1 MTSPDPA
8 SHNVRAEHL
17 QAVNVE
23 RDTFWEDALAIGR
36 TRIGITL
43 QYLKARRT
51 LGLFLLLAGGTLGT
65 ALALLLPSTYTAR
78 ATFASEGKQAPDLF
92 SLGGGIGG
100 LGALLAA
107 SGASIGGGQTGLFV
121 DLLKSQT
128 FLDSLA
134 VSTVPISEKGQLSS
148 VRDYV
153 VRRAVSEPDRSWKA
167 RIALRKMIEVSTQPA
182 GIVVIRVDA
191 KSPIAAAAIAN
202 RAVDIIDVLNLR
214 FRRQQAEA
222 RRTFTQAF
230 LADVEMRLQASENQ
244 LEYFLSSN
252 RSLLS
257 LRSASQSPILQ
268 RQEARMRG
276 EVTRLRALKEQ
287 LESTI
292 ENARLTEFNGAPVL
306 TRIDRAPPPER
317 RSGPPRLL
325 IALGSILLTATL
337 ILWAAFIRAPRQK
350 AR

>member
-1 MTSPDPA
+1 MSSPDAA
-8 SHNVRAEHL
+8 SHNVRTGHL

-23 RDTFWEDALAIGR
+23 RETFWEDALAIGR

-78 ATFASEGKQAPDLF
+78 ATFASEGKQAPDLS
-92 SLGGGIGG
+92 SLGGLGG

-107 SGASIGGGQTGLFV
+107 SGGAIGGAQTGLFV

-134 VSTVPISEKGQLSS
+134 VSTVPISEKGQRSS

-153 VRRAVSEPDRSWKA
+153 VKKAVSEADRRWKA
-167 RIALRKMIEVSTQPA
+167 RIAIRKMIDVSTQPA

-230 LADVEMRLQASENQ
+230 LADVEMRLQTSENQ
-244 LEYFLSSN
+244 HEYFLSSN

-268 RQEARMRG
+268 RQEDRMRG

-306 TRIDRAPPPER
+306 TRIDRAPPPEK

-325 IALGSILLTATL
+325 IALGSVLLTATL
-337 ILWAAFIRAPRQK
+337 IFWAAFIRAPRQK
-350 AR
+350 TR